1 MSAEL
6 PPANLEHNSKLALGG
21 ALVLAI
27 LIFLLIPMAQRSDNQ
42 VDILD
47 YREIIRVQPPAPI
60 APPNAV
66 KPPEK
71 KPPKPKFKKQFD
83 SLDLNQLE
91 LSLNP
96 GISGALAVGIT
107 NSGFETE
114 IDAIGEIQ
122 EIFTFDDLAQTPG
135 IINRPRIQFP
145 RELIRRG
152 ILKGRVVA
160 LIEIDEKGRANI
172 VEILSS
178 SHPQLVE
185 PAREVIRQAQFTK
198 PLVNGVAQKVRG
210 EWPILLRAPQ

>member
-21 ALVLAI
+21 ALVLGI
-27 LIFLLIPMAQRSDNQ
+27 LIFLLIPMAQRSNNQ

-47 YREIIRVQPPAPI
+47 YREIIRVQPPAPV

-152 ILKGRVVA
+152 ILEGRVVA

-172 VEILSS
+172 IEILSS

-185 PAREVIRQAQFTK
+185 PARDVIRQAQFTK